1 MKNHL
6 ALIDT
11 QRLVVVRQH
20 VQRKQGAVAGKTLS
34 LFADDADLQGWRY
47 GAMLTDLTLPALEVW
62 RLYRGRA
69 DCENRIKELKADF
82 GLDSFV
88 LRDFWATEA
97 ALGVTMLSYNL
108 MSVFRHTVMR
118 KKVHHTLSTLHH
130 KVLAVARKLRPWF
143 EGLWAHAG
151 EPVKLTPVVKNS

>member
-1 MKNHL
+1 
-6 ALIDT
+6 
-11 QRLVVVRQH
+11 
-20 VQRKQGAVAGKTLS
+20 VAGKTMS
-34 LFADDADLQGWRY
+34 LFADDPDLQGWRY
-47 GAMLTDLTLPALEVW
+47 GAMLTDLSLPALEVW

-108 MSVFRHTVMR
+108 MSVFRHAVMR
-118 KKVHHTLSTLHH
+118 QKVHHTLSTLHH
-130 KVLAVARKLRPWF
+130 QVLAVGALWDDSTRNIKQTFRLAVARKRRPWF
-143 EGLWAHAG
+143 DGLWANAG
-151 EPVKLTPVVKNS
+151 EPVKLTPVRSNS